1 MLLNSYPNFSNFP
14 QILFKLNGIPNPK
27 AGLQM
32 KILFVDDEVGTQ
44 EQAKYFLESE
54 NDDFDVTELGSADDA
69 LDLLKDEDFDV
80 IVSDYRMPE
89 TDGIE
94 FLEILRDDDKDIPFI
109 ILTGKGRE
117 EVVINALNLGADRY
131 LRKGKDP
138 SSQYDLLSRAIR
150 QEYKRKKTEIEL
162 KENKEKIEELH
173 DVASQLISCETE
185 DEAYDMVINAS
196 EKILNF
202 DLCSIEEVID
212 DNFKTRALS
221 SKMDIEGT
229 GDRPVE
235 EGGLDR
241 KTYLNKEKF
250 LIEDA
255 QNSDKVKPV
264 IKDHD
269 FRSTI
274 SLPIGDLGIFQ
285 AISTEPGY
293 FNNEDLKMSELLIS
307 HLDNAITRIRSEK
320 ELKKKEKLYRTIFE
334 NTGTAM
340 VILNDDITISLSNEK
355 FNKLVGYYEESVEGK
370 NFLDMIVK
378 EDKDRLEKY
387 HHVRRKDPE
396 AAPNQYDAQIVT
408 QHGDK
413 KHVVI
418 TVGLI
423 NETGKSVASLLD
435 VSDREEIQKSYQK
448 LHSKDFKENQEIAK
462 TYLDLVEE
470 TDLNDEQEKF
480 IKKIT
485 EAVEENSDVI
495 TEIQEKI

>member
-1 MLLNSYPNFSNFP
+1 MN
-14 QILFKLNGIPNPK
+14 
-27 AGLQM
+27 
-32 KILFVDDEVGTQ
+32 ILFVDDEVGTQ
-44 EQAKYFLESE
+44 EQAKYFLEKE
-54 NDDFDVTELGSADDA
+54 NDDFDVTTLASAEDA
-69 LDLLKDEDFDV
+69 LDLLEEENFDV

-89 TDGIE
+89 IDGIE
-94 FLEILRDDDKDIPFI
+94 FLETLRDDNKDMPFI

-131 LRKGKDP
+131 LRKGNDP

-150 QEYKRKKTEIEL
+150 QEYKRKKTEMEL

-185 DEAYDMVINAS
+185 EEAYDLVINAS

-212 DNFKTRALS
+212 DKFKTRALT
-221 SKMDIEGT
+221 SKMDIEET

-235 EGGLDR
+235 EGGLDK
-241 KTYLNKEKF
+241 KTYRKKEKF

-255 QNSDKVKPV
+255 KNRKDAKPA
-264 IKDHD
+264 IKDHE

-274 SLPIGDLGIFQ
+274 SLPVGDIGIFQ

-293 FNNEDLKMSELLIS
+293 FDREDMKMSELLLS

-320 ELKKKEKLYRTIFE
+320 EIKEKEKLYRTIFE

-340 VILNDDITISLSNEK
+340 VIINDDLTISLSNEK
-355 FNKLVGYYEESVEGK
+355 FNRLVGYYEESVENK
-370 NFLDMIVK
+370 DFLEMVVD
-378 EDKDRLEKY
+378 EDKDRLERY
-387 HHVRRKDPE
+387 HNLRRDDPE

-413 KHVVI
+413 KHVVL

-462 TYLDLVEE
+462 TYLDLLEE
-470 TDLNDEQEKF
+470 TELDDEQERF
-480 IKKIT
+480 INKIT
-485 EAVEENSDVI
+485 EAVDENSEVI
-495 TEIQEKI
+495 EEIQNKI